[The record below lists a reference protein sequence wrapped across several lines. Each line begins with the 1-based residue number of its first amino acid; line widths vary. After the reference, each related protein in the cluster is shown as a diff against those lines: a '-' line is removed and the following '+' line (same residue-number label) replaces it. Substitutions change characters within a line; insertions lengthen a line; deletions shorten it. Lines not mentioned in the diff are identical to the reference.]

1 MNAVNL
7 IPADA
12 RKRRVTPST
21 SRPTMAL
28 IAGLMVVLIAA
39 ILYVSAVNKVSTRRN
54 QLAQVTASA
63 ERWRVVAASYQQYM
77 QAAQQRTQELT
88 AVRQLAVGRY
98 PWEALLGQLSRLLP
112 ADAALTSL
120 QATTA
125 TAGGTSSTPSPSTA
139 TTPGAA
145 SSAATA
151 TTPVPAV
158 QLSGCAASQPAVAQT
173 MVALHRIQNVS
184 AVTLSSATDSTS
196 GSSSGSA
203 GGSGQNGGCP
213 FAVQFQLSLAFTA
226 PVAAPAA
233 PASAGSGTIAP
244 ATPAQSTSGGTATA
258 AAATNSTGV
267 HAQ

>member
-39 ILYVSAVNKVSTRRN
+39 VLYVSAVNKVSTRRN

-63 ERWRVVAASYQQYM
+63 ERWRVVASSYQQYM

-112 ADAALTSL
+112 TDAALTSL

-125 TAGGTSSTPSPSTA
+125 AAGGTSSTPSSSTA

-184 AVTLSSATDSTS
+184 AVTLSSAIDSAS
-196 GSSSGSA
+196 GSSSG

-226 PVAAPAA
+226 PAAAAAA
-233 PASAGSGTIAP
+233 PASAGSGTTTP
-244 ATPAQSTSGGTATA
+244 ATPAQTTSGAAATA